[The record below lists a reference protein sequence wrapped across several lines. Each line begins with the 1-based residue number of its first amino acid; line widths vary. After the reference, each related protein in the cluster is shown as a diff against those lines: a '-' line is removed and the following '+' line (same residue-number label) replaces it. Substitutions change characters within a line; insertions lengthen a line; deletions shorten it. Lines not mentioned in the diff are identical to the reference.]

1 MKKAE
6 TTIFSQ
12 IASAR
17 CLSLQGQKR
26 KISPKRVFDGRCHS
40 ETFYSEQC
48 HSHNKVKGKIKTNEE
63 EGGDKS
69 EEGGDKNQEEG
80 HDESEVEGEDER
92 EKEADNSWNGTG
104 EEETEKGL
112 ESCRKRTNELRK
124 MAEDLDRDFEKVRE
138 KARQDRKE
146 KENIYNAYQELL
158 KGKEKDDGETEAKIR
173 RLEEM
178 NEEKDKKIEEKDEKL
193 SADFFSIMC
202 FNPF

>member
-1 MKKAE
+1 M
-6 TTIFSQ
+6 
-12 IASAR
+12 
-17 CLSLQGQKR
+17 
-26 KISPKRVFDGRCHS
+26 
-40 ETFYSEQC
+40 
-48 HSHNKVKGKIKTNEE
+48 KTNEE

-69 EEGGDKNQEEG
+69 EEGGDENQEEG
-80 HDESEVEGEDER
+80 NDENEVEGEDER

-158 KGKEKDDGETEAKIR
+158 KRKEKDDRETEAKIR

-178 NEEKDKKIEEKDEKL
+178 NEEKDKKIEEKDKKL
-193 SADFFSIMC
+193 SADFLLNNVFQSILKGQILLQDEKGC
-202 FNPF
+202 KDHFPSNRISQVSEPTRSKTKNFTETRFRWQVSL